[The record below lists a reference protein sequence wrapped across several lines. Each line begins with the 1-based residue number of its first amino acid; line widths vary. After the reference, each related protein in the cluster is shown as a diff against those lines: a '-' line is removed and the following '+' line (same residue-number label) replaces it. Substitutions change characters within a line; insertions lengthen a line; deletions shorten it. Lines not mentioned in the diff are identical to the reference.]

1 MCERVGTVGLL
12 KLEWWGNGQVSILSC
27 YTRTSFMHLQKKSYT
42 STYSH
47 REIIIGHEGP

>member
-27 YTRTSFMHLQKKSYT
+27 YHKNIFHT
-42 STYSH
+42 
-47 REIIIGHEGP
+47 